1 MRMPVRRHIAGAA
14 ALMLGL
20 AVPAFAQQDMSSEI
34 PSRTPGWSLTP
45 GFTFGTVYDS
55 NVALASAPADTRT
68 TQGDRMLLAE
78 PFGRLEYFSPRTD
91 FSSGYQGYLRRYADV
106 SQLNGFDQRG
116 YLSLRR
122 LATRRLTFF
131 LHESYAD
138 VPTTDEVELNG
149 VPFSRVGSQLN
160 TMSAGIEARLSK
172 FTDLSVRYENEWVQ
186 FDRREA
192 LLTGGFVNGVRGELS
207 RRLSDRFSVGGEYGV
222 RFADLNQGLHKVR
235 FQETGGV
242 LHYAL
247 EARTTISLAGGWAF
261 LNDQLLNA
269 QKNGA
274 YIRGDITHEA
284 QHATVGGSFERMF
297 VPSFGF
303 GGSNQSEELRGFVR
317 MPFDRNRL
325 YYQGSAAWRRSI
337 PLVANELQLDTIWLR
352 STVGY
357 SASRWLR
364 IEGFHTYTRQDSKVT
379 GGEINRQRI
388 GAQVVVSQ
396 PVRIQ

>member
-1 MRMPVRRHIAGAA
+1 MKTHVRRQILGT

-20 AVPAFAQQDMSSEI
+20 AVPAAAQQDMSAEM
-34 PSRTPGWSLTP
+34 PSRTPGWSVTP
-45 GFTFGTVYDS
+45 GFTFGTIYDS
-55 NVALASAPADTRT
+55 NVALASAPADTRR

-78 PFGRLEYFSPRTD
+78 PFGQLEYFSPRTE

-106 SQLNGFDQRG
+106 TQLNSFDQRG
-116 YLSLRR
+116 YVSLRR

-149 VPFSRVGSQLN
+149 VPFSRTGSQMNVL
-160 TMSAGIEARLSK
+160 AGGFEARVTK
-172 FTDLSVRYENEWVQ
+172 FTDLSFRYENEWVQ
-186 FDRREA
+186 FDRAEA
-192 LLTGGFVNGVRGELS
+192 FLTGGFVNGVRTELS
-207 RRLSDRFSVGGEYGV
+207 HRLSNRLSVGGEYGL
-222 RFADLNQGLHKVR
+222 RFADLNEGVHHVSFQDAGGTLHVGLDP
-235 FQETGGV
+235 
-242 LHYAL
+242 
-247 EARTTISLAGGWAF
+247 RTTVSVAGGWAF

-269 QKNGA
+269 QRNGA
-274 YIRGDITHEA
+274 YLRGEITHEA
-284 QHATVGGSFERMF
+284 RRATVGGSFERNF

-303 GGSNQSEELRGFVR
+303 GGSNQSEQLRGFVR

-325 YYQGSAAWRRSI
+325 YVQASAAWRRST
-337 PLVANELQLDTIWLR
+337 PLIANELQLDTFWIR
-352 STVGY
+352 STLGY

-364 IEGFHTYTRQDSKVT
+364 LEGFHAFTRQDSQVT
-379 GGEINRQRI
+379 GGEINRHRI